1 MLRAVR
7 ARTQPSNGIM
17 PFPPIGMRHP
27 ESTPYLALG
36 LAGLLGGVA
45 LLLWSN
51 SIATAPCVV
60 SGGWCTAW
68 GQWGLLFFAGIM
80 TLLLAAY
87 MLATAFWRRRSSDL
101 SDQMRNMGL
110 DGVTTSENST
120 PLVDPGLT
128 YLYQRQRP
136 PRT

>member
-1 MLRAVR
+1 
-7 ARTQPSNGIM
+7 
-17 PFPPIGMRHP
+17 
-27 ESTPYLALG
+27 
-36 LAGLLGGVA
+36 
-45 LLLWSN
+45 
-51 SIATAPCVV
+51 
-60 SGGWCTAW
+60 
-68 GQWGLLFFAGIM
+68 M

-87 MLATAFWRRRSSDL
+87 MLATAFWRQRSSDL